1 MRGER
6 KQSDS
11 SIVVMKLA
19 NKEGNSLRSPWSEGM
34 ETKGN
39 SAHPSTDRTQSRA
52 AVTQA
57 GGRIRLASQLPSLPE
72 VGAVCLYGH
81 ARICAGGAGQPASLP
96 RL

>member
-11 SIVVMKLA
+11 SIVVMKRA
-19 NKEGNSLRSPWSEGM
+19 NKEGELSAESVERRDG
-34 ETKGN
+34 TKGN

-57 GGRIRLASQLPSLPE
+57 GGRIRLASQP
-72 VGAVCLYGH
+72 AV
-81 ARICAGGAGQPASLP
+81 IT
-96 RL
+96 